1 MNSEDKMSKELTRQ
15 ERLDAEIKKSLDA
28 RTKEFKEK
36 IQKLTYEKIKQALV
50 PSKEPLKGYPHNESM
65 LEDAYAMNEKHPDPW
80 QDDIDYLSKLDKTDP
95 KKAAAFRKRT
105 KALKKGGGW
114 NLAGKPTPEQK
125 KIMQQMDRDA
135 KKKHPNLYRE
145 VTISIDEAVKAGKG
159 KSVADIDYV
168 GSPPLTKKIQKKF
181 GVAIKQTGQTTADV
195 TGEKKNILAFL
206 QQMHMLDDAD
216 VKALY
221 PDLLEAEKMLSVSDM
236 NERVM
241 TLKQIAQK
249 HSGLISKAQ
258 RTGNAEDLKKAEKD
272 LLAWAMKHNEVS
284 GKDPDEEDDWLS
296 NVVSD
301 KKQFDALL
309 KFAKD

>member
-15 ERLDAEIKKSLDA
+15 ERLDVEIKKSLDA

-36 IQKLTYEKIKQALV
+36 INKLTYEKIKQALV

-65 LEDAYAMNEKHPDPW
+65 LEDAYAMNENNPDPW

-145 VTISIDEAVKAGKG
+145 EVTISMDETINEAVKAKSGKG
-159 KSVADIDYV
+159 IADIDYV
-168 GSPPLTKKIQKKF
+168 GDKKLTAKIEKLFKIK
-181 GVAIKQTGQTTADV
+181 IKQT
-195 TGEKKNILAFL
+195 
-206 QQMHMLDDAD
+206 
-216 VKALY
+216 
-221 PDLLEAEKMLSVSDM
+221 
-236 NERVM
+236 
-241 TLKQIAQK
+241 
-249 HSGLISKAQ
+249 
-258 RTGNAEDLKKAEKD
+258 
-272 LLAWAMKHNEVS
+272 
-284 GKDPDEEDDWLS
+284 
-296 NVVSD
+296 
-301 KKQFDALL
+301 
-309 KFAKD
+309 

>member
-1 MNSEDKMSKELTRQ
+1 MNSEDNMDLGKI
-15 ERLDAEIKKSLDA
+15 DAEVKKNIDA
-28 RTKEFKEK
+28 RTKEFREK
-36 IQKLTYEKIKQALV
+36 LAKLTYEKIKAKLQ

-65 LEDAYAMNEKHPDPW
+65 LEDAYAMNENNPDPW

-296 NVVSD
+296 NVVAD

>member
-1 MNSEDKMSKELTRQ
+1 
-15 ERLDAEIKKSLDA
+15 
-28 RTKEFKEK
+28 
-36 IQKLTYEKIKQALV
+36 
-50 PSKEPLKGYPHNESM
+50 
-65 LEDAYAMNEKHPDPW
+65 
-80 QDDIDYLSKLDKTDP
+80 
-95 KKAAAFRKRT
+95 
-105 KALKKGGGW
+105 
-114 NLAGKPTPEQK
+114 
-125 KIMQQMDRDA
+125 
-135 KKKHPNLYRE
+135 
-145 VTISIDEAVKAGKG
+145 
-159 KSVADIDYV
+159 
-168 GSPPLTKKIQKKF
+168 
-181 GVAIKQTGQTTADV
+181 
-195 TGEKKNILAFL
+195 
-206 QQMHMLDDAD
+206 MLDDAD